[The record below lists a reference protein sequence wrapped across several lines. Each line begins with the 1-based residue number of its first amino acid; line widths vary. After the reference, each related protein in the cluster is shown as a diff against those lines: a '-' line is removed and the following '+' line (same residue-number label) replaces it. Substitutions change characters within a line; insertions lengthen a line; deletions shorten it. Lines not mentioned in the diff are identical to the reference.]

1 MVSLKLNLGENLR
14 EILFM
19 LGIQDNIYI
28 SFHPGCPP
36 SVNCGAF
43 KFDCNV
49 GMIVG
54 QPFC

>member
-1 MVSLKLNLGENLR
+1 MVSLKLNLGENLQ

-28 SFHPGCPP
+28 SFHPVCPP
-36 SVNCGAF
+36 SVNCAAS

-54 QPFC
+54 QPF

>member
-1 MVSLKLNLGENLR
+1 MVSLKLNLGENLQ

-36 SVNCGAF
+36 SVNCGAS